1 MIGKGRAVRVG
12 VTGHTNLAPDTV
24 PSVRAAL
31 REALALWGPGLVG
44 VTCLAPGADQLFARV
59 VLDLG
64 GTVEVILPAAD
75 YRDREIRP
83 ADRAEFD
90 ALMEQAQRVTVMPFP
105 ESNRDAYV
113 AASDAVLGAVERMVG
128 VWDGEPSDAR
138 GGTAVVVAEARA
150 RGMPVDVVWP
160 DGAHRA

>member
-1 MIGKGRAVRVG
+1 M
-12 VTGHTNLAPDTV
+12 
-24 PSVRAAL
+24 
-31 REALALWGPGLVG
+31 
-44 VTCLAPGADQLFARV
+44 TCLAPGADQLFARV

>member
-1 MIGKGRAVRVG
+1 
-12 VTGHTNLAPDTV
+12 
-24 PSVRAAL
+24 
-31 REALALWGPGLVG
+31 